1 MQRIAIC
8 IPFVGLG
15 SELMSY
21 CNSLTY
27 HIIESNNIAAFK
39 RNVLNFIKDNKNF
52 YFYIRVYFFFF

>member
-1 MQRIAIC
+1 M
-8 IPFVGLG
+8 GLG

-52 YFYIRVYFFFF
+52 YFYIRVYFFF